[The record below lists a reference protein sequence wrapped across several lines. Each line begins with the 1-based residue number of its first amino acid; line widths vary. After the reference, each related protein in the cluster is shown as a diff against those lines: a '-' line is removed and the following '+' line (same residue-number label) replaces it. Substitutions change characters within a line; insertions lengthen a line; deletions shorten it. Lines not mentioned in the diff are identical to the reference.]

1 MGKKYRVAAAVVVG
15 LGLLTAVALFLQS
28 LHIPVL
34 DPKGLIAHEQRNLII
49 FTVILSLFVIIPV
62 YTLTIVFAWKYRA
75 GNKKANHSPDW
86 EKHNGIEAVM
96 WGIPIAIILVLSVVT
111 WRTSHSLDPFKPLE
125 SDKKPLTVQVV
136 SLQWKWLFIYPEQK
150 IATVNY
156 FQIPEDTPINFEITS
171 DAPMNAFWIPQLGSQ
186 IYSMNGMTTK
196 LHLIADEPGR
206 YNGVSSNISGA
217 GFADMTFVAE
227 AVPSSNF
234 IKWVS
239 SVQLSKNELDLAA
252 YEELAKP
259 SSHVHATEYVLAKQD
274 LHRTIV
280 MKHMA
285 PASPPKHGEDGNE
298 HASSEGE
305 GH

>member
-1 MGKKYRVAAAVVVG
+1 MRKKFRIAAAIVVG
-15 LGLLTAVALFLQS
+15 LGLLAALALFLQS
-28 LHIPVL
+28 VNIPVL

-62 YTLTIVFAWKYRA
+62 YTLTFVFAWRYREHHRTSRHA
-75 GNKKANHSPDW
+75 PDW
-86 EKHNGIEAVM
+86 EKNNVIETVM
-96 WGIPIAIILVLSVVT
+96 WGIPIVIILILSIVT
-111 WRTSHSLDPFKPLE
+111 WRTSHSLDPFRPIE

-156 FQIPEDTPINFEITS
+156 FQMPKDVPVVFEITS
-171 DAPMNAFWIPQLGSQ
+171 DAPMNSFWIPDLGGQ

-196 LHLIADEPGR
+196 LHLVAHELGR
-206 YNGVSSNISGA
+206 FKGSSANISGA
-217 GFADMTFVAE
+217 GFADMQFVAE
-227 AVPSSNF
+227 AVEPGDF

-239 SVQLSKNELDLAA
+239 SIQHGSTNKLDLAE

-259 SSHVHATEYVLAKQD
+259 SSRVSTTEYVLAKED

-285 PASPPKHGEDGNE
+285 PASSLKDGEHDNHGG
-298 HASSEGE
+298 G

>member
-1 MGKKYRVAAAVVVG
+1 MRKKFRIAAAIVVG
-15 LGLLTAVALFLQS
+15 LGLLAALALFLQS
-28 LHIPVL
+28 VNIPVL

-62 YTLTIVFAWKYRA
+62 YTLTFVFAWRYREHHRTSRHA
-75 GNKKANHSPDW
+75 PDW
-86 EKHNGIEAVM
+86 EKNNVIETVM
-96 WGIPIAIILVLSVVT
+96 WGIPIVIILILSIVT
-111 WRTSHSLDPFKPLE
+111 WRTSHSLDPFRPIE

-156 FQIPEDTPINFEITS
+156 FQMPKDVPVVFEITS
-171 DAPMNAFWIPQLGSQ
+171 DAPMNSFWIPELGGQ

-196 LHLIADEPGR
+196 LHLVAHELGR
-206 YNGVSSNISGA
+206 FKGSSANISGA
-217 GFADMTFVAE
+217 GFADMQFVAE
-227 AVPSSNF
+227 AVTPADF
-234 IKWVS
+234 VKWVS
-239 SVQLSKNELDLAA
+239 SVQKSTDMLDLVE
-252 YEELAKP
+252 YEKLAKP
-259 SSHVHATEYVLAKQD
+259 SSHVSTTEYVLAKED

-285 PASPPKHGEDGNE
+285 PASSSKDGAHNNHGG
-298 HASSEGE
+298 G